1 MNGRLAKGESMLDT
15 LGTGDEAH
23 SRDSSGHA
31 SDHQPVPVR
40 RKRRPWRVVLITVGS
55 LFALVIVAVIGS
67 YVYVNR
73 VVSSIPRLYVANLVA
88 ATGPAG
94 TLDGQTFLV
103 TAYPQGPTGTAAQKA
118 AESDYSNLIVL
129 MHTNANGRGGGAVT
143 IQAAEQVDVPG
154 KGMEPLWDA
163 MKQGGPSLL
172 VKTVTQFTGIPIN
185 HYARLDFDHI
195 AGMVDAVGGI
205 DVTVPKATQGTGYRL
220 AKGVN
225 HLTGVTAINWG
236 RDKSIS
242 SQDRLLRQQTL
253 MRDVL
258 TKIAADHLLTNP
270 VTMVH
275 VLDSINSSLAVDGN
289 FTNSDIESLARQFG
303 KLSADA
309 ATFVIA
315 PTQTVGG
322 TLVPSTAL
330 DDQLWSAVKHD
341 SIAAFARKYPS
352 TVAPPAVP

>member
-1 MNGRLAKGESMLDT
+1 MFDT
-15 LGTGDEAH
+15 LRTGDDAR
-23 SRDSSGHA
+23 SRDSNGHA

-40 RKRRPWRVVLITVGS
+40 RKRRPSRIVVITLGS
-55 LFALVIVAVIGS
+55 LLALVIVAVIGS
-67 YVYVNR
+67 YAYVNHA
-73 VVSSIPRLYVANLVA
+73 VSSIPRLYVANLVA

-94 TLDGQTFLV
+94 TLDGHTFLV
-103 TAYPQGPTGTAAQKA
+103 TAYPQGSAGTTAQKA
-118 AESDYSNLIVL
+118 AESNYSNLIVL
-129 MHTNANGRGGGAVT
+129 MHTNANGNGGGAVT

-154 KGMEPLWDA
+154 RGTEPLWDA

-172 VKTVTQFTGIPIN
+172 VKTVSQFTGIPIN
-185 HYARLDFDHI
+185 HYARLDLDHI
-195 AGMVDAVGGI
+195 ASMVDAVGGI
-205 DVTVPKATQGTGYRL
+205 NVTVPRATRGAGYSL

-225 HLTGVTAINWG
+225 HLTGVTAIDWG
-236 RDKSIS
+236 HDMSVSR
-242 SQDRLLRQQTL
+242 QDRLLRQENL

-275 VLDSINSSLAVDGN
+275 VLDAITSSLAVDSN
-289 FTNSDIESLARQFG
+289 FTNADIESLARQFG
-303 KLSADA
+303 KLSADV

-315 PTQTVGG
+315 PTQTAGG
-322 TLVPSTAL
+322 TLVPSKAL

-352 TVAPPAVP
+352 TVAPQVVP